1 MNIPRFFVD
10 RPIFAVVLSVLML
23 IAGGLTLLKLPL
35 SEYPQVTP
43 PTVQVTASYPGANPE
58 VIAETVAAPLEQAIN
73 GVENMLYMSSQSAT
87 DGRMTL
93 TVAFQQGTD
102 PDMAQIQVQNRVSR
116 VLPRLPQ
123 EVQRI
128 GVVTQKTSPDILMVV
143 HLVSPDDRYDPLYL
157 SNYAHLQVR
166 DQLARLPGVGD
177 VLVWGA
183 GEYSMRI
190 WLDPTK
196 VAARGLTA
204 SDVVATIQEQNVQVA
219 AGSVGQQPDAS
230 AAFQITV
237 NTLGRLSKEEQFGD
251 IVVKTGTDGQI
262 TRLRDIARIELG
274 ADSYA
279 LRSLLNGKPALAIQ
293 VIQSPGAN
301 ALDVSSA
308 IRGAMEELQKGF
320 PEGIE
325 YRIAYD
331 PTVFVE
337 ASLEAVVVTLLE
349 AIALVVLVVV
359 IFLQTWRASIIPL
372 VAVPVSL
379 VGTFALMYMFG
390 FSLNT
395 LSLFGLVLSI
405 GIVVDD
411 AIVVVENAERHIA
424 LGETPKEAARKAMD
438 EVTGPI
444 IAITLVLSAVF
455 IPSAFLSGLQGE
467 FYRQFALTIAIS
479 TILSAINSLTLSPA
493 LAGVLLKPHHGD
505 VKRDILTR
513 VIDALFGR
521 FFKLFN
527 RFFDSASNAY
537 VWTVRRAVRL
547 SVVVLLIYAGLV
559 GMTWMGFQTVPIGFI
574 PAQDKYYLVGIAQL
588 PSGASLDRTEAVVK
602 KMSEIA
608 LAEPGVESVVAFPG
622 LSVNGMV
629 NIPNAAVMFTM
640 LKPFD
645 ERKDPSLSAFA
656 IADRLMGKFSQIP
669 DGFAG
674 IFPPPPVPGLGST
687 GGFKIQIE
695 DRAGLGFDALA
706 QAQGAV
712 MGKAMQTPELA
723 GMLAGFQVNAPQIQV
738 DIDRVKAKSQGVS
751 LNTIFETLQVNLG
764 SLYANDFNLFG
775 RTYRVVVQADAP
787 FRTQPEDIGM
797 LKVRNAAGEMMPLSA
812 LLTIKHSS
820 GPDRVM
826 HYNGFPSVDISG
838 SPAPG
843 YSFGQATAA
852 MEKIAS
858 ETLPPGMAF
867 EWTELAYQEKQAG
880 NTAMYVFP
888 LSVLLAFLI
897 LAAQYNCW
905 SLPFAVLL
913 IAPMALLS
921 AIVGV
926 WFTGGD
932 NNIFTQIGFVV
943 LVGLAA
949 KNAILIVEFARAK
962 EDEGVDPLNAVLEA
976 ARLRLRPILMTS
988 LAFIAG
994 VVPLVIATGAGAE
1007 MRHVMGI
1014 AVFAGM
1020 LGVTLFGLV
1029 LTPVFYVLVRRMAI
1043 ARERRS
1049 DSAAALESGVYAGVS
1064 EGRSE
1069 KG

>member
-43 PTVQVTASYPGANPE
+43 PTVQVTASYPGANPA

-73 GVENMLYMSSQSAT
+73 GVENMLYMSSQAAT

-93 TVAFQQGTD
+93 TIAFKQGTD

-116 VLPRLPQ
+116 ALPRLPQ

-143 HLVSPDDRYDPLYL
+143 HLVSPDNRYDPLYL
-157 SNYAHLQVR
+157 SNFATLQVR
-166 DQLARLPGVGD
+166 DQLARLSGVGD

-183 GEYSMRI
+183 GEYSMRV
-190 WLDPTK
+190 WLDPAK

-204 SDVVATIQEQNVQVA
+204 SDVVGAIQEQNVQVA
-219 AGSVGQQPDAS
+219 AGSVGQQPEAS
-230 AAFQITV
+230 AAFQVTV
-237 NTLGRLSKEEQFGD
+237 NTLGRLSSEQQFGE
-251 IVVKTGTDGQI
+251 IVVKTGTDGQV
-262 TRLRDIARIELG
+262 TRLRDVARIELG

-279 LRSLLNGKPALAIQ
+279 LRSLLNGKPALAMQI
-293 VIQSPGAN
+293 IQSPGAN

-308 IRGAMEELQKGF
+308 VRTTMAELQKGF

-331 PTVFVE
+331 PTVFVK
-337 ASLEAVVVTLLE
+337 ASLEAVVMTLLE
-349 AIALVVLVVV
+349 AVVLVVIV
-359 IFLQTWRASIIPL
+359 VVLFLQTWRASIIPL

-411 AIVVVENAERHIA
+411 AIVVVENVERHIA

-444 IAITLVLSAVF
+444 VAITSVLSAVF

-505 VKRDILTR
+505 VKRDLLTR
-513 VIDALFGR
+513 VIDFLFGW
-521 FFKLFN
+521 FFRLFN
-527 RFFDSASNAY
+527 RFFDGASTAY
-537 VWTVRRAVRL
+537 VWSVRRAARL
-547 SVVVLLIYAGLV
+547 SVLVLLVYAGLV
-559 GMTWMGFQTVPIGFI
+559 GMTWVGFQTVPGGFV

-588 PSGASLDRTEAVVK
+588 PTGASLDRTEAVVK

-656 IADRLMGKFSQIP
+656 IAGKLMGKFSQIP

-695 DRAGLGFDALA
+695 DRAGLGFEALA

-712 MGKAMQTPELA
+712 MGRAMQTPELA
-723 GMLAGFQVNAPQIQV
+723 GMLASFQVNAPQVQV
-738 DIDRVKAKSQGVS
+738 DIDRVKAKSQGVP

-764 SLYANDFNLFG
+764 SLYANDFNRFG
-775 RTYRVVVQADAP
+775 RTYRVMVQADAP
-787 FRTQPEDIGM
+787 FRMQPEDIGR
-797 LKVRNAAGEMMPLSA
+797 LKVRNATGNMIPLSA

-826 HYNGFPSVDISG
+826 HYNGFPSADISG

-852 MEKIAS
+852 MERIAS
-858 ETLPPGMAF
+858 ETLPAGMAF
-867 EWTELAYQEKQAG
+867 EWTDLAYQEKQAG
-880 NTAMYVFP
+880 DTAMYVFP

-897 LAAQYNCW
+897 LAAQYNSW

-921 AIVGV
+921 AIAGV

-962 EDEGVDPLNAVLEA
+962 EDEGVDPLAAVLEA

-994 VVPLVIATGAGAE
+994 VIPLVIATGAGAE
-1007 MRHVMGI
+1007 MRHAMGI

-1020 LGVTLFGLV
+1020 LGVTLFGLL
-1029 LTPVFYVLVRRMAI
+1029 LTPIFYVVVRRLAI
-1043 ARERRS
+1043 RRS
-1049 DSAAALESGVYAGVS
+1049 ASPQQATEVHT
-1064 EGRSE
+1064 
-1069 KG
+1069 

>member
-10 RPIFAVVLSVLML
+10 RPIFAVVISVLML

-73 GVENMLYMSSQSAT
+73 GVENMLYMSSQAAT

-93 TVAFQQGTD
+93 TVTFQQGTD

-157 SNYAHLQVR
+157 SNYALLQVR

-190 WLDPTK
+190 WLDPAK

-204 SDVVATIQEQNVQVA
+204 SDVVAAIQEQNVQVA

-230 AAFQITV
+230 AAFQVTV
-237 NTLGRLSKEEQFGD
+237 NTLGRLSNEEQFGD
-251 IVVKTGTDGQI
+251 IVVKTGANGQI

-279 LRSLLNGKPALAIQ
+279 LRSLLDGKPAPALQI
-293 VIQSPGAN
+293 IQSPGAN

-308 IRGAMEELQKGF
+308 IRGTMEELQRGF

-331 PTVFVE
+331 PTVFVK
-337 ASLEAVVVTLLE
+337 ASLEAVVITLLE
-349 AIALVVLVVV
+349 AIALVVIVVV

-372 VAVPVSL
+372 VAVPISL
-379 VGTFALMYMFG
+379 VGTFALMYLFG

-411 AIVVVENAERHIA
+411 AIVVVENVERHIA

-444 IAITLVLSAVF
+444 LAITSVLSAVF

-479 TILSAINSLTLSPA
+479 TILSAVNSLTLSPA
-493 LAGVLLKPHHGD
+493 LAAVLLKPHHGK
-505 VKRDILTR
+505 VKRDLLTR
-513 VIDALFGR
+513 AIDGLFGW
-521 FFKLFN
+521 FFRRFN

-537 VWTVRRAVRL
+537 VWSVRRAVRFSGL
-547 SVVVLLIYAGLV
+547 VLLLYAGLV
-559 GMTWMGFQTVPIGFI
+559 GMTWMGFQTVPNGFV

-588 PSGASLDRTEAVVK
+588 PPGASLDRTEAMVK

-645 ERKDPSLSAFA
+645 ERREPSLSAFA
-656 IADRLMGKFSQIP
+656 IADRLMGKFSQIQ

-695 DRAGLGFDALA
+695 DRAGLGFEALA
-706 QAQGAV
+706 QAQGAI

-723 GMLAGFQVNAPQIQV
+723 GMLASFQVNAPQIQV
-738 DIDRVKAKSQGVS
+738 DLDRVKAKSHGVP

-764 SLYANDFNLFG
+764 SLYANDFNRFG
-775 RTYRVVVQADAP
+775 RTYRVMVQADAS
-787 FRTQPEDIGM
+787 FRMQPEDIGR
-797 LKVRNAAGEMMPLSA
+797 LKVRTAAGEMIPLSA
-812 LLTIKHSS
+812 VLTIRNSA

-826 HYNGFPSVDISG
+826 HYNGFPSADISG
-838 SPAPG
+838 SPGAG

-852 MEKIAS
+852 MERIAS
-858 ETLPPGMAF
+858 EALPASMAF

-880 NTAMYVFP
+880 NAAVYVFP

-897 LAAQYNCW
+897 LAAQYNSW

-921 AIVGV
+921 AIAGV

-962 EDEGVDPLNAVLEA
+962 EQEGADPLNAVLEA

-994 VVPLVIATGAGAE
+994 VVPLVFATGAGAE
-1007 MRHVMGI
+1007 MRQVMGI

-1029 LTPVFYVLVRRMAI
+1029 LTPVFYVVVRRLAI
-1043 ARERRS
+1043 RRQS
-1049 DSAAALESGVYAGVS
+1049 PSPHETEEVHH
-1064 EGRSE
+1064 
-1069 KG
+1069 

>member
-23 IAGGLTLLKLPL
+23 IGGGLTLLKLPL

-43 PTVQVTASYPGANPE
+43 PTVQVTANYPGASPE
-58 VIAETVAAPLEQAIN
+58 VIAETVAAPLEQVIN
-73 GVENMLYMSSQSAT
+73 GVENMLYMSSQAAT

-93 TVAFQQGTD
+93 TVTFQQGTD

-116 VLPRLPQ
+116 ALPRLPQ

-157 SNYAHLQVR
+157 SNFATLQVR
-166 DQLARLPGVGD
+166 DQLARISGVGD

-183 GEYSMRI
+183 GEYSMRV
-190 WLDPTK
+190 WLDPAK

-204 SDVVATIQEQNVQVA
+204 SDVVAAIQEQNAQVA

-230 AAFQITV
+230 AALQVTV
-237 NTLGRLSKEEQFGD
+237 NTLGRLSNEEQFGD
-251 IVVKTGTDGQI
+251 IVVKTGADGQV
-262 TRLRDIARIELG
+262 TRLRDVSRIELG
-274 ADSYA
+274 ADGYA
-279 LRSLLNGKPALAIQ
+279 LRSLLDGKPALAMQI
-293 VIQSPGAN
+293 VQSPGAN
-301 ALDVSSA
+301 ALDVASA
-308 IRGAMEELQKGF
+308 IRGTMEELQKGF

-331 PTVFVE
+331 PTVFVK
-337 ASLEAVVVTLLE
+337 ASLEAVVMTLLE
-349 AIALVVLVVV
+349 AIVLVVIV
-359 IFLQTWRASIIPL
+359 VVLFLQTWRASIIPL
-372 VAVPVSL
+372 VAVPISL

-411 AIVVVENAERHIA
+411 AIVVVENVERHIA
-424 LGETPKEAARKAMD
+424 LGETPKQAARKAMD

-444 IAITLVLSAVF
+444 IAITSVLSAVF

-505 VKRDILTR
+505 VKRDLLTR
-513 VIDALFGR
+513 VIDGLFGW
-521 FFKLFN
+521 FFRLFN
-527 RFFDSASNAY
+527 RFFDSASTAY
-537 VWTVRRAVRL
+537 VWSVRRALRL
-547 SVVVLLIYAGLV
+547 SAFVLFVYVGLL
-559 GMTWMGFQTVPIGFI
+559 GMTWMGFQTVPSGFV

-588 PSGASLDRTEAVVK
+588 PTGASLDRTEAVVK

-645 ERKDPSLSAFA
+645 ERNDPSLSAFA
-656 IADRLMGKFSQIP
+656 IAGRLMGKFSQIP

-674 IFPPPPVPGLGST
+674 IFPPPPVPGLGTT

-695 DRAGLGFDALA
+695 DRASLGLEALA
-706 QAQGAV
+706 EAQGAI
-712 MGKAMQTPELA
+712 MAKAMQAPELA
-723 GMLAGFQVNAPQIQV
+723 GMLASFQMNAPQVQV
-738 DIDRVKAKSQGVS
+738 DIDRVKAKSQGVP

-764 SLYANDFNLFG
+764 SLYVNDFNRFG

-787 FRTQPEDIGM
+787 FRMHPEDIGR
-797 LKVRNAAGEMMPLSA
+797 LKVRNMAGEMIPLSA
-812 LLTIKHSS
+812 LLTIQHSS

-826 HYNGFPSVDISG
+826 HYNSFPSADISG
-838 SPAPG
+838 GPAPG

-852 MEKIAS
+852 IERIMT
-858 ETLPPGMAF
+858 ETLPSGMAF

-880 NTAMYVFP
+880 NTAMYIFP

-897 LAAQYNCW
+897 LAAQYNSW
-905 SLPFAVLL
+905 SLPLAVLL

-926 WFTGGD
+926 WLTGGD

-962 EDEGVDPLNAVLEA
+962 ENEGVDPLNAVLEA

-1014 AVFAGM
+1014 AVFSGM
-1020 LGVTLFGLV
+1020 LGVTLFGLL
-1029 LTPVFYVLVRRMAI
+1029 LTPIFYVVVRKLAL
-1043 ARERRS
+1043 RR
-1049 DSAAALESGVYAGVS
+1049 DKNVAGSAQEQ
-1064 EGRSE
+1064 
-1069 KG
+1069 KP

>member
-23 IAGGLTLLKLPL
+23 IGGGLTLLKLPL

-43 PTVQVTASYPGANPE
+43 PTVQVTANYPGASPE
-58 VIAETVAAPLEQAIN
+58 VIAETVAAPLEQVIN
-73 GVENMLYMSSQSAT
+73 GVENMLYMSSQAAT

-93 TVAFQQGTD
+93 TVTFQQGTD

-116 VLPRLPQ
+116 ALPRLPQ

-157 SNYAHLQVR
+157 SNFATLQVR
-166 DQLARLPGVGD
+166 DQLARISGVGD

-183 GEYSMRI
+183 GEYSMRV
-190 WLDPTK
+190 WLDPAK

-204 SDVVATIQEQNVQVA
+204 SDVVAAIQEQNAQVA

-230 AAFQITV
+230 AALQVTV
-237 NTLGRLSKEEQFGD
+237 NTLGRLSNEEQFGD
-251 IVVKTGTDGQI
+251 IVVKTGADGQV
-262 TRLRDIARIELG
+262 TRLRDVSRIELG
-274 ADSYA
+274 ADGYA
-279 LRSLLNGKPALAIQ
+279 LRSLLDGKPALAMQI
-293 VIQSPGAN
+293 VQSPGAN
-301 ALDVSSA
+301 ALDVASA
-308 IRGAMEELQKGF
+308 IRGTMEELQKGF

-331 PTVFVE
+331 PTVFVK
-337 ASLEAVVVTLLE
+337 ASLEAVVMTLLE
-349 AIALVVLVVV
+349 AIVLVVIV
-359 IFLQTWRASIIPL
+359 VVLFLQTWRASIIPL
-372 VAVPVSL
+372 VAVPISL

-411 AIVVVENAERHIA
+411 AIVVVENVERHIA
-424 LGETPKEAARKAMD
+424 LGETPKQAARKAMD

-444 IAITLVLSAVF
+444 IAITSVLSAVF

-505 VKRDILTR
+505 VKRDLLTR
-513 VIDALFGR
+513 VIDGLFGW
-521 FFKLFN
+521 FFRLFN
-527 RFFDSASNAY
+527 RFFDSASTAY
-537 VWTVRRAVRL
+537 VWSVRRALRL
-547 SVVVLLIYAGLV
+547 STLVLFVYAGLL
-559 GMTWMGFQTVPIGFI
+559 GMTWMGFQTVPSGFV

-588 PSGASLDRTEAVVK
+588 PTGASLDRTEAVVK

-645 ERKDPSLSAFA
+645 ERNDPSLSAFA
-656 IADRLMGKFSQIP
+656 IAGRLMGKFSQIP

-674 IFPPPPVPGLGST
+674 IFPPPPVPGLGTT

-695 DRAGLGFDALA
+695 DRAGLGLEALA
-706 QAQGAV
+706 EAQGAI
-712 MGKAMQTPELA
+712 MAKAMQAPELA
-723 GMLAGFQVNAPQIQV
+723 GMLASFQMNAPQVQV
-738 DIDRVKAKSQGVS
+738 DIDRVKAKSQGVP

-764 SLYANDFNLFG
+764 SLYVNDFNRFG

-787 FRTQPEDIGM
+787 FRMHPEDIGR
-797 LKVRNAAGEMMPLSA
+797 LKVRNMAGEMIPLSA
-812 LLTIKHSS
+812 LLTIQHSS

-826 HYNGFPSVDISG
+826 HYNSFPSADISG
-838 SPAPG
+838 GPAPG

-852 MEKIAS
+852 IERIMT
-858 ETLPPGMAF
+858 ETLPSGMAF

-880 NTAMYVFP
+880 NTAMYIFP

-897 LAAQYNCW
+897 LAAQYNSW
-905 SLPFAVLL
+905 SLPLAVLL

-926 WFTGGD
+926 WLTDGD

-962 EDEGVDPLNAVLEA
+962 ENEGVDPLNAVLEA

-1014 AVFAGM
+1014 AVFSGM
-1020 LGVTLFGLV
+1020 LGVTLFGLL
-1029 LTPVFYVLVRRMAI
+1029 LTPIFYVVVRKLAL
-1043 ARERRS
+1043 RR
-1049 DSAAALESGVYAGVS
+1049 DKNVAGSAQEQ
-1064 EGRSE
+1064 
-1069 KG
+1069 KP

>member
-23 IAGGLTLLKLPL
+23 IGGGLTLLRLPL

-43 PTVQVTASYPGANPE
+43 PTVQVIASYPGASPE
-58 VIAETVAAPLEQAIN
+58 VIAETVAAPLEQVIN
-73 GVENMLYMSSQSAT
+73 GVENMLYMSSQAAT

-93 TVAFQQGTD
+93 TVTFQQGTD
-102 PDMAQIQVQNRVSR
+102 PEMAQIQVQNRVSR
-116 VLPRLPQ
+116 ALPRLPQ

-143 HLVSPDDRYDPLYL
+143 HLVSPDNRYDPLYL
-157 SNYAHLQVR
+157 SNFATLQVR
-166 DQLARLPGVGD
+166 DQLARISGVGD

-183 GEYSMRI
+183 GEYSMRV
-190 WLDPTK
+190 WLDPAK

-204 SDVVATIQEQNVQVA
+204 SDVVTAIQEQNAQVA

-230 AAFQITV
+230 AALQVTV
-237 NTLGRLSKEEQFGD
+237 NTLGRLSNEEQFGD
-251 IVVKTGTDGQI
+251 IVVKTGADGQV
-262 TRLRDIARIELG
+262 TRLRDVSRIELG
-274 ADSYA
+274 ADAYA
-279 LRSLLNGKPALAIQ
+279 LRSLLDGEPALAMQI
-293 VIQSPGAN
+293 IQSPGAN
-301 ALDVSSA
+301 ALDVASA
-308 IRGAMEELQKGF
+308 IRGAMEDLQKDF

-331 PTVFVE
+331 PTVFVK
-337 ASLEAVVVTLLE
+337 ASLEAVVMTLLE
-349 AIALVVLVVV
+349 AIVLVVIV
-359 IFLQTWRASIIPL
+359 VVLFLQTWRASIIPL
-372 VAVPVSL
+372 VAVPISL

-411 AIVVVENAERHIA
+411 AIVVVENVERHIA
-424 LGETPKEAARKAMD
+424 LGETPRQAARKAMD

-444 IAITLVLSAVF
+444 IAITSVLSAVF

-505 VKRDILTR
+505 VKRDLLTR
-513 VIDALFGR
+513 VIDRLFGW

-527 RFFDSASNAY
+527 RFFDSASNFY
-537 VWTVRRAVRL
+537 VWSVRRALRL
-547 SVVVLLIYAGLV
+547 STLVLLVYAGLL
-559 GMTWMGFQTVPIGFI
+559 GMTWTGFQTVPSGFV

-588 PSGASLDRTEAVVK
+588 PTGASLDRTEAVVK

-656 IADRLMGKFSQIP
+656 IAGRLMGKFSQIP

-674 IFPPPPVPGLGST
+674 IFPPPPVPGLGTT

-695 DRAGLGFDALA
+695 DRAGLGFEALA
-706 QAQGAV
+706 EAQGAI
-712 MGKAMQTPELA
+712 MAKAMQAPELA
-723 GMLAGFQVNAPQIQV
+723 GMLASFQVNAPQVQV

-751 LNTIFETLQVNLG
+751 LNIIFETLQVNLG
-764 SLYANDFNLFG
+764 SLYVNDFNRFG

-787 FRTQPEDIGM
+787 FRMQPDDIGR
-797 LKVRNAAGEMMPLSA
+797 LKVRNIAGEMIPLSA
-812 LLTIKHSS
+812 LLTIKHSA

-826 HYNGFPSVDISG
+826 HYNSFPSADISG
-838 SPAPG
+838 GPAPG

-852 MEKIAS
+852 IERIMK
-858 ETLPPGMAF
+858 ETLPSGMAF
-867 EWTELAYQEKQAG
+867 EWTDLAYQEKQAG
-880 NTAMYVFP
+880 NTAMYIFP

-897 LAAQYNCW
+897 LAAQYNSW

-926 WFTGGD
+926 WLTGGD

-1020 LGVTLFGLV
+1020 LGVTLFGLF
-1029 LTPVFYVLVRRMAI
+1029 LTPIFYVAVRKFTLP
-1043 ARERRS
+1043 RERRKS
-1049 DSAAALESGVYAGVS
+1049 VRACSK
-1064 EGRSE
+1064 